1 MVVRAEGGLSQGG
14 LAQLADM
21 HRAYAGRIERGERI
35 DYLYALADALGL
47 SPRDLFQPTRRFS
60 RIARTASPP
69 QPMEE
74 LT

>member
-1 MVVRAEGGLSQGG
+1 
-14 LAQLADM
+14 M
-21 HRAYAGRIERGERI
+21 HRAYAGWIERGERI

-60 RIARTASPP
+60 RIARTASRLSPWRK
-69 QPMEE
+69 